1 MAPTYATF
9 FRCCCEVCDR
19 VSVLVYTHWGDSGVP
34 SELSES
40 SQQAHQPLSP
50 LMSYL
55 ARSGVFSVLTP
66 HSPAGNVLIP
76 DSTTSSKGLPL
87 SGQNSTV
94 PPSPVRQHCHK
105 YYQRHEWR
113 KVTKEKKWFLMV
125 WHLAGRSGTEQVRGN
140 LTRAHCAHAFN
151 VRMNPTVAHK

>member
-1 MAPTYATF
+1 MAPAYATF

-19 VSVLVYTHWGDSGVP
+19 VSALVYTHWGDSGVP

-50 LMSYL
+50 LMSYF
-55 ARSGVFSVLTP
+55 ARSGVFSMLTP
-66 HSPAGNVLIP
+66 HSPAGNALIP

-94 PPSPVRQHCHK
+94 VPPPRPSALSQILSTPWMEEGDKREEMILNGVAFGRE
-105 YYQRHEWR
+105 EWDR
-113 KVTKEKKWFLMV
+113 VGEGESDQSTLC
-125 WHLAGRSGTEQVRGN
+125 
-140 LTRAHCAHAFN
+140 TRLQCQNEPHYC
-151 VRMNPTVAHK
+151 T